1 MEKTPNEKQ
10 EMTIKIQTLDSSF
23 PITLPTTSTVQQ
35 LKDII
40 SSKYTIPQINQRL
53 IFQGKFMQNQNTL
66 SSYKITDE
74 CVIHL
79 VAKSL
84 EENQT
89 NQNQNSQNQNNQN
102 SNNQNYQNQ
111 NYNNHHPQ
119 YEEML
124 PVIQIPFRSTRRRRR
139 IIMPHFDMSECF
151 EALYQ
156 NMIAIDNLSN
166 CKKNYNQ
173 QSNKIEVFDFSK
185 TKYEVGQ
192 WVDVKDT
199 IEQWLEA
206 QVMQIQDNKAY
217 VHYNGWGT
225 RWDEWI
231 EFSSPRMRNFKIYT
245 LQSPG
250 SVFMSPYPGIPCDSN
265 IEPQPRTIDCFFYL
279 EKCQEYLKNLNSE
292 IEKLVFLR
300 KKFKDGLFNDKGMNY
315 DDKEILF
322 KVTQIIPFMDRIG
335 RMLCDISLQFSHLS
349 VNPSFYP
356 QMLFGYKRE
365 DMFKKTDDKKVVTV
379 DSQTNDSFP
388 IRRNPNAFD
397 NVMDK
402 KSSEDEVDTSIKKES
417 NKSNINDIKNGNKE
431 NKLENKNEK
440 KIENKVIKT
449 ENKTEIK
456 TDNKTEIQIDNKK
469 EIKADNKETKAD
481 NSKEI
486 KTDNKD
492 TKTDNNK
499 EIKAENKENKTENKE
514 TKIGNNT
521 EINKGIKTE
530 NNIKESEITTTPKKE
545 NDKTKKEEKPQKKE
559 EEELQNNSNSPQSVE
574 ERHIHNHQIVE
585 NYHFERN
592 NHNRPHSQSFNGTR
606 TNQRQNQ
613 IIQPQNP
620 IFIQTNLGYN
630 LTSSSSEL
638 PFIQRII
645 TSYTV
650 NDRIVGPSSYIAQLI
665 SNQNLFPKVNLQ
677 VPSLLS
683 PGEVMMMTGYTP
695 YSEPNFD
702 IYVHTIISNPRNN
715 DNTNNNQNNNNNNQN
730 NNNNNN
736 IQQRN
741 FMEKAVQTEEI
752 KEKNIEDK

>member
-1 MEKTPNEKQ
+1 MEKTPSEKQ

-84 EENQT
+84 EENQS
-89 NQNQNSQNQNNQN
+89 NQNQNNQNQNNQN
-102 SNNQNYQNQ
+102 SNNQNTQNQ
-111 NYNNHHPQ
+111 NNNNPHPQ

-166 CKKNYNQ
+166 CKKNYNP

-185 TKYEVGQ
+185 TKYEIGQ

-231 EFSSPRMRNFKIYT
+231 EFSSPRMRNFKVYT

-265 IEPQPRTIDCFFYL
+265 IEPQPRTIDCFYYL
-279 EKCQEYLKNLNSE
+279 EKCQEYLKNLNME

-300 KKFKDGLFNDKGMNY
+300 KKFKDGLFNDKGMNA

-322 KVTQIIPFMDRIG
+322 KVTQIIPFMDRVG

-365 DMFKKTDDKKVVTV
+365 DMFKKKEDKKVVTV

-388 IRRNPNAFD
+388 IRRSPNAFD

-402 KSSEDEVDTSIKKES
+402 KINEGEVDTSIKKDS
-417 NKSNINDIKNGNKE
+417 NKNNIDD
-431 NKLENKNEK
+431 NKN
-440 KIENKVIKT
+440 IK
-449 ENKTEIK
+449 
-456 TDNKTEIQIDNKK
+456 
-469 EIKADNKETKAD
+469 
-481 NSKEI
+481 
-486 KTDNKD
+486 
-492 TKTDNNK
+492 
-499 EIKAENKENKTENKE
+499 KENKTENKE
-514 TKIGNNT
+514 IKT
-521 EINKGIKTE
+521 ENKEIKTENKEIKTENKEIKTE
-530 NNIKESEITTTPKKE
+530 NNIDNKKDEKDKPKLKETEITTTPKKE
-545 NDKTKKEEKPQKKE
+545 KDKTNKEEKPHKKEE
-559 EEELQNNSNSPQSVE
+559 EEELQNNNISNSPQSAE
-574 ERHIHNHQIVE
+574 DQHEQNHQIIE

-650 NDRIVGPSSYIAQLI
+650 NDRIVGPSSHIAQLI

-677 VPSLLS
+677 IPSLLS

-715 DNTNNNQNNNNNNQN
+715 EQN

-736 IQQRN
+736 NNNSNNNSNNNNSNNNNSSNNNSNNNNNEQNNQNQNQSGNQQNVNQNKELIDKSIQ
-741 FMEKAVQTEEI
+741 TDS
-752 KEKNIEDK
+752 IENVPK